1 MPILIL
7 NIVRKFFIVYV
18 ARELRLIFPTPSATA
33 MTIRSMHQAV
43 SGERIAKMKMK
54 ALSLAFSAALIL
66 RVTSQYAIGIL
77 WDWHIFTWFYIWGHH
92 HSMSFNYSRYEMRT
106 NPCRSRSGG

>member
-1 MPILIL
+1 MLTLIP